1 MADGIVIW
9 SKIPVPQKDI
19 ALNLIKSAYESR
31 LGIIMDTYKDYKLDG
46 IHRFYPSYF
55 LIYAEKSE
63 RINMI
68 FHLSRLEEQESGDE
82 KWLDINFVNSKG
94 DNITMF
100 DLYRLA
106 VSESLDQEM
115 CFHLIY
121 HYLRSNNN
129 HLISIYDYLIDW
141 ELMQSIYANGFS
153 LNWFIRA

>member
-1 MADGIVIW
+1 MATGIVIW

-31 LGIIMDTYKDYKLDG
+31 LGITMESYKDYELDG
-46 IHRFYPSYF
+46 KHGYYPSYF
-55 LIYAEKSE
+55 LLFADGNLEKY
-63 RINMI
+63 MI
-68 FHLSRLEEQESGDE
+68 FHIHCLEGQESGDE

-94 DNITMF
+94 ENITMF

-141 ELMQSIYANGFS
+141 ELMQSIYADGFS